1 MVVGWA
7 WEWEGL
13 TSLLIVVSLIAEWHA
28 VRPSMAGTL
37 TTTKGPMAKGRGN
50 TGNNNNNNRGR
61 MDSKG
66 STDSRVNKGLM
77 WDKVQII
84 ITRDR

>member
-1 MVVGWA
+1 MVGWA
-7 WEWEGL
+7 WGWEGL

-28 VRPSMAGTL
+28 VRPNMGGTL
-37 TTTKGPMAKGRGN
+37 TTTKGPMAKGRDN
-50 TGNNNNNNRGR
+50 TGNNNNRGR

-66 STDSRVNKGLM
+66 STDSRVNKGLTS
-77 WDKVQII
+77 DKAQTI